1 MNSIIKAIVTNNDG
15 IHARTAAMLLNI
27 INKYDV
33 EAHITYRENTVN
45 LKHIIDVIALSIGQD
60 AKIEIIIEGKDSA
73 KCAAE
78 LSQVISKRLGE
89 IL

>member
-1 MNSIIKAIVTNNDG
+1 MSSIIRAIVTNNDG
-15 IHARTAAMLLNI
+15 IHARTAAMFLNV

-45 LKHIIDVIALSIGQD
+45 LKHLIDVIALSIGQD
-60 AKIEIIIEGKDSA
+60 AKIEIIIDGKESA
-73 KCAAE
+73 ECADE
-78 LSQVISKRLGE
+78 LSQVITNSLGE